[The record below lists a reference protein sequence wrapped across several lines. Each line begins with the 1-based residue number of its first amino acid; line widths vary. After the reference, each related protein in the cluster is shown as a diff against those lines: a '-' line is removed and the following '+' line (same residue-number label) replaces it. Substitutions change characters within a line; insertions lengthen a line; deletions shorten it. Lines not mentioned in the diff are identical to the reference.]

1 LRVVL
6 GVAISVALLVYLLR
20 SVDLQEL
27 ARQLAATRWA
37 WVVPAVLVG
46 PAGVWARA
54 IRWRYL
60 FPPGS
65 EPPGLVAANMIGY
78 MANNVLPLRA
88 GELVRVYVAARRLRT
103 RPGIELGGSLWLAGA
118 TLIVERTLD
127 GLTLVLILAVLVLFV
142 PVPSVLQYAA
152 LLVLAIDALLAAVL
166 LTLALAPGRARR
178 LLVGLSGRWPAFLVH
193 AERGFDTVERGLEGI
208 RARAHLLP
216 LAAWTTLAWLLPA
229 FGAWA
234 LLRAVHLDLPPL
246 AGWTVVT
253 FVGFGI
259 SIPSAP
265 GYIGVWHTAAVLAL
279 SIFGVS
285 QATALGYAILYHASQ
300 VVPITIVGW
309 IFLVREHVTLGDA
322 VRVRRVGPLA

>member
-1 LRVVL
+1 
-6 GVAISVALLVYLLR
+6 VYLLR

-27 ARQLAATRWA
+27 VRLLASTRWE
-37 WVVPAVLVG
+37 WVIPAVMVG

-54 IRWRYL
+54 FRWRYL
-60 FPPGS
+60 FPPGA

-88 GELVRVYVAARRLRT
+88 GELVRVYVAARRLTT
-103 RPGIELGGSLWLAGA
+103 RPGTALGGNLWLAGA
-118 TLIVERTLD
+118 TLIVERILD
-127 GLTLVLILAVLVLFV
+127 SLTLVLILAVLVLFIAV
-142 PVPSVLQYAA
+142 PPALQYAA
-152 LLVLAIDALLAAVL
+152 VAVLAVDAAVAAILLAVAIR
-166 LTLALAPGRARR
+166 PGRTRRHLAR
-178 LLVGLSGRWPAFLVH
+178 LVGRWPRVDVH
-193 AERGFDTVERGLEGI
+193 AERIFDTVERGLEGI
-208 RARAHLLP
+208 RARSHLLP
-216 LAAWTTLAWLLPA
+216 LISWTAVAWLLPA

-265 GYIGVWHTAAVLAL
+265 GYIGVWHAAAVLAL
-279 SIFGVS
+279 SMFGVT

-300 VVPITIVGW
+300 FVPITLVGW
-309 IFLVREHVTLGDA
+309 FFLVREHVSLGEA
-322 VRVRRVGPLA
+322 ARARPVEPLA